1 MFDLLSSHIEPGFKK
16 CFSAYKSANND
27 STRSPI
33 VRLSFAPFH
42 SEKDFENRCLN
53 IAFTDEMKLM
63 TSGQTHNGISLII
76 ANDFGAGGQP
86 IEKHFIK
93 MIDYI
98 IKENNWKVYPSPDIP
113 ESFFKKLKEVRW
125 PDGVDIAEPDYVTLL
140 HTILATKKAF
150 GENLLSLY
158 FDWEYDEGFNQFFKY
173 YHIDITDNPEN
184 AVLVTN
190 KFIDDNRAKEIVEM
204 KPRTVIS
211 FKDGTVDDYNS
222 DGPMGRLKFN
232 NIHLVPSGITQ
243 IGNTMV
249 ADNYINDLRSTEETF
264 KLIETVGDRVETLWK
279 MALESRI
286 NFNDLVTEITK
297 ARIASN
303 RFKLQT
309 FGVGHN
315 TYKA

>member
-16 CFSAYKSANND
+16 CFSAYKSTNND

-173 YHIDITDNPEN
+173 YHIDITDNPEK

-286 NFNDLVTEITK
+286 NFNDVVTEITK